1 MRNVAWLF
9 IVGGLMVG
17 GQSVRLWH
25 LLGQSDRINNAL
37 RDQYV
42 SVLGEDIGTEPF
54 GRLQFEAGKLQVER
68 KIGLD
73 PLRVMAALSRNDTIG
88 LRIYDITLSG
98 LSGYVRGEMAP
109 DRSALNAFLERL
121 SEDDAYA
128 FTLTDSVQAEGA
140 VRFTL
145 EVGRR

>member
-1 MRNVAWLF
+1 MAGSPYAFGICWA
-9 IVGGLMVG
+9 
-17 GQSVRLWH
+17 SP
-25 LLGQSDRINNAL
+25 
-37 RDQYV
+37 
-42 SVLGEDIGTEPF
+42 TESTTPCATSTFPCWARTSARSF

-109 DRSALNAFLERL
+109 DRSALNSFLERL